1 MVFPWLTAILL
12 LPLLAAFAT
21 PVIPDKDG
29 KTLRWY
35 ALGIGLLDFA
45 LTLYAFAQHYNIQ
58 DPSFQ
63 LAEQY
68 AWIPQLHL
76 NWSVAVDGLS
86 MPLLVLTGLVNVLA
100 IAASWNVTRKPRLF
114 YFLLLVLYSAQM
126 GVFVAQDMLL
136 FFLMWEIE
144 LVPVYLLIS
153 IWGGPNRAYAATK
166 FILYTALASVFI
178 LVASLG
184 LAFYGGHVTFDM
196 TQLGLKHYPI
206 ALELFAY
213 AGFLIAFGVKLPL
226 FPLHTWLPDAHGEA
240 SAPVSMILAGVL
252 LKMGGYALIRLNIEV
267 LPNAH
272 LYFAPALTILGVVN
286 IVYGSL
292 TAFAQENLKRR
303 LAYSSIAH
311 MGFVL
316 IGIGCFNE
324 IGLNGAILQMISH
337 GLIAAMLFFLAG
349 VTYDR
354 THTLSMDKM
363 GGLAKTMPKTFA
375 LFTVAGMASLA
386 LPGMSGFIG
395 ELTVFVGVASSDMY
409 SSTFK
414 IVVILLSAI
423 GLIATP
429 IYLLSMLR
437 QVFYGKETRIT
448 VDPWLDIQPREIA
461 IATCLL
467 LPIVGIGFYPK
478 VATQTYDVKT
488 VDVAAE
494 VRNAASTFAQ
504 QQQRDRFFSGGLFAP
519 QAMNIPSESLLSAN
533 DLGRGA

>member
-1 MVFPWLTAILL
+1 
-12 LPLLAAFAT
+12 
-21 PVIPDKDG
+21 
-29 KTLRWY
+29 
-35 ALGIGLLDFA
+35 
-45 LTLYAFAQHYNIQ
+45 
-58 DPSFQ
+58 
-63 LAEQY
+63 
-68 AWIPQLHL
+68 
-76 NWSVAVDGLS
+76 
-86 MPLLVLTGLVNVLA
+86 
-100 IAASWNVTRKPRLF
+100 
-114 YFLLLVLYSAQM
+114 
-126 GVFVAQDMLL
+126 
-136 FFLMWEIE
+136 
-144 LVPVYLLIS
+144 
-153 IWGGPNRAYAATK
+153 
-166 FILYTALASVFI
+166 
-178 LVASLG
+178 
-184 LAFYGGHVTFDM
+184 
-196 TQLGLKHYPI
+196 
-206 ALELFAY
+206 
-213 AGFLIAFGVKLPL
+213 
-226 FPLHTWLPDAHGEA
+226 
-240 SAPVSMILAGVL
+240 
-252 LKMGGYALIRLNIEV
+252 
-267 LPNAH
+267 
-272 LYFAPALTILGVVN
+272 
-286 IVYGSL
+286 
-292 TAFAQENLKRR
+292 
-303 LAYSSIAH
+303 
-311 MGFVL
+311 
-316 IGIGCFNE
+316 
-324 IGLNGAILQMISH
+324 MISH

-437 QVFYGKETRIT
+437 QVFYGKETQIT

-461 IATCLL
+461 IAACLL

-519 QAMNIPSESLLSAN
+519 QAMNTTSESLLSVN